1 MTAIVLENPKFP
13 HNVGAAI
20 RACSCYGIEQLFWT
34 GSRAL
39 EGIEKNG
46 KYRIPREERM
56 RGYKDVEIENT
67 EKPMNRFPRGI
78 TIVAVELT
86 AGAMPLTYFEHPLDA
101 VYVFGPEDGS
111 LSKGIKTVCHQ
122 FIFIPARH
130 CLNLSAAVYTI
141 LYDRQLKAQQQGLL
155 PVLSMEETLAG
166 GQVEGDMRLY
176 DGTESS
182 SFISR
187 TA

>member
-1 MTAIVLENPKFP
+1 MNAVVLENPKYP

-20 RACSCYGIEQLFWT
+20 RACSCYGMDTLVFT
-34 GSRAL
+34 GKRAL

-56 RGYKDVEIENT
+56 RGYKDVGVENND
-67 EKPMNRFPRGI
+67 KPIDMFPKQPI
-78 TIVAVELT
+78 IAVEIVPN
-86 AGAMPLTYFEHPLDA
+86 AIPLTYFEHPDNA

-122 FIFIPARH
+122 FIFIPTKH
-130 CLNLSAAVYTI
+130 CLNLSAAVYTV
-141 LYDRQLKAQQQGLL
+141 LYDRQYKAQIMGKM
-155 PVLSMEETLAG
+155 PILSMEETLAG
-166 GQVEGDMRLY
+166 GQVEGEMRLY
-176 DGTESS
+176 DGSETSALA
-182 SFISR
+182 SR